1 MEISMKE
8 QETTQHKN
16 GFPPSNL
23 PRDPETGYFLDIPA
37 RIREIYKH
45 NCFMSDYFHIHIDEI
60 HCGSAQVSLYI
71 EHDKHAN
78 HRNVVHGGALTALA
92 DSVLGVTGASVGEAV
107 VTVSFSMNFISNT
120 NFDGTVRMISK
131 IKHHGKT
138 TMVITG
144 EMYDEND
151 RLLATMMTSMMNVDK
166 IEGIPRKW

>member
-1 MEISMKE
+1 MKE
-8 QETTQHKN
+8 QEKTQNKT

-45 NCFMSDYFHIHIDEI
+45 NCFMSDFFHINIDEI
-60 HCGSAQVSLYI
+60 HCGSAQVSLHI
-71 EHDKHAN
+71 EHNKHAN
-78 HRNVVHGGALTALA
+78 HRNVVHGGVLTALA

-120 NFDGTVRMISK
+120 SFDGTVRMISH
-131 IKHHGKT
+131 IKHHGRT

-144 EMYDEND
+144 EMYDEQD
-151 RLLATMMTSMMNVDK
+151 RLIATMMTSMMNVDK

>member
-1 MEISMKE
+1 MKE
-8 QETTQHKN
+8 QEKTQNKT

-45 NCFMSDYFHIHIDEI
+45 NCFMSDYFHINIDEI
-60 HCGSAQVSLYI
+60 HCGSAQVSLHI

-120 NFDGTVRMISK
+120 SFDGTVRMISK

-144 EMYDEND
+144 EMYDEKD
-151 RLLATMMTSMMNVDK
+151 RLIATMMTSMMNVDK
-166 IEGIPRKW
+166 IEGIPCKW

>member
-1 MEISMKE
+1 MKE
-8 QETTQHKN
+8 QEVTQQKT

-144 EMYDEND
+144 EMYDEKD
-151 RLLATMMTSMMNVDK
+151 RLIATMMTSMMNVDK

>member
-1 MEISMKE
+1 MKE
-8 QETTQHKN
+8 QEKTQNKT

-45 NCFMSDYFHIHIDEI
+45 NCFMSDYFHINIDEI
-60 HCGSAQVSLYI
+60 HCGSAQVSLHI
-71 EHDKHAN
+71 ERAKHAN

-120 NFDGTVRMISK
+120 SFDGTVRMISH
-131 IKHHGKT
+131 IKHHGRT

-151 RLLATMMTSMMNVDK
+151 RLIATMMTSMMNVDK

>member
-1 MEISMKE
+1 MKE
-8 QETTQHKN
+8 QDAVRHKP
-16 GFPPSNL
+16 GFPPSKL

-45 NCFMSDYFHIHIDEI
+45 NCFMSDFFHISIDEI
-60 HCGSAQVSLYI
+60 HCGSAQVSLHI
-71 EHDKHAN
+71 EHKKHAN
-78 HRNVVHGGALTALA
+78 HRNVVHGGVLTALA

-107 VTVSFSMNFISNT
+107 VTVSFSMNFISNVS
-120 NFDGTVRMISK
+120 FDGTVRMISH
-131 IKHHGKT
+131 IKHHGRT

-166 IEGIPRKW
+166 IEGIPCKW

>member
-1 MEISMKE
+1 MKE
-8 QETTQHKN
+8 QPATQQTT

-45 NCFMSDYFHIHIDEI
+45 NCFMSDYFHINIDEI
-60 HCGSAQVSLYI
+60 HCGSAQVSLHI

-120 NFDGTVRMISK
+120 SFDGTVRMISH
-131 IKHHGKT
+131 IKHHGRT

-144 EMYDEND
+144 EMYDERD
-151 RLLATMMTSMMNVDK
+151 RLIATMMTSMMNVDK

>member
-1 MEISMKE
+1 MKE
-8 QETTQHKN
+8 QEKTQNKT

-23 PRDPETGYFLDIPA
+23 PGDPETGYFLDIPA

-45 NCFMSDYFHIHIDEI
+45 NCFMSDFFHINIDEI
-60 HCGSAQVSLYI
+60 HCGSAQVSLHI
-71 EHDKHAN
+71 EHNKHAN
-78 HRNVVHGGALTALA
+78 HRNVVHGGVLTALA

-120 NFDGTVRMISK
+120 SFDGTVRMISH
-131 IKHHGKT
+131 IKHHGRT

-144 EMYDEND
+144 EMYDEQD
-151 RLLATMMTSMMNVDK
+151 RLIATMMTSMMNVDK